1 MTPGSG
7 GGIAKFILGNTIK
20 QLRIP
25 IPMRIARVRILLT
38 DISNIKRR
46 NRANDRN

>member
-25 IPMRIARVRILLT
+25 IPIRIARVRILWT
-38 DISNIKRR
+38 NMPDTPNIKWQ
-46 NRANDRN
+46 